1 MKEKLCPICSKPV
14 RSDGLAERYCKLCG
28 MFIDNAEPQFIY
40 VTEKDVELHFCCE
53 ECMQRYVET
62 FNPVKIGEKIV
73 TVENIIEDIS
83 IVQEGEEI
91 SIFYSKSVEEITYL
105 PTVQVHIQETRKNY
119 QDSRR

>member
-14 RSDGLAERYCKLCG
+14 RSDASAKRYCKLCG

-40 VTEKDVELHFCCE
+40 VTEKDAELHFCYE
-53 ECMQRYVET
+53 ECMKRYVET

-83 IVQEGEEI
+83 IVQAGEEI
-91 SIFYSKSVEEITYL
+91 PIFYSKSVEEITYI
-105 PTVQVHIQETRKNY
+105 PTVQGHTQETRKNC
-119 QDSRR
+119 